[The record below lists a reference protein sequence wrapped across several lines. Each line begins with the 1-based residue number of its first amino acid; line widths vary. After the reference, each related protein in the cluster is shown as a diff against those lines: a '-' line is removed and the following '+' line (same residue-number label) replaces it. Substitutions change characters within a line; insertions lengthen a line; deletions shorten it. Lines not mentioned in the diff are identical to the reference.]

1 MNAILKHWTIIKDHK
16 VLSKIFTK
24 TPILAYSR
32 TKNLK
37 DLLVHAKFNYNEETD
52 SQEDHQ
58 EDQMEDISPTLQVLQ
73 DLERES
79 RGFNDSFFYENFII
93 NT

>member
-52 SQEDHQ
+52 SQED
-58 EDQMEDISPTLQVLQ
+58 QMEDISPTLQVLQ